1 MDEHARRFA
10 CLVTHYWAHDGFVAD
25 WAVPWGASPGSGLL
39 GGMARLSGLPG
50 VLIHGRRDVSGPALT
65 AWELHRAWPGSE
77 LIVVEEE
84 GHGGP
89 RMAEHWRAAV
99 SRLVD
104 ASRPGP
110 Q

>member
-1 MDEHARRFA
+1 GVAARTSALRG
-10 CLVTHYWAHDGFVAD
+10 THCVAHVGVVPDG
-25 WAVPWGASPGSGLL
+25 AVPWGASPGSGLL

-50 VLIHGRRDVSGPALT
+50 VLIHGRRDVSGPAQT
-65 AWELHRAWPGSE
+65 AWELHRPWPGSE

-104 ASRPGP
+104 ASRPG
-110 Q
+110 